1 MWHGFRRIA
10 KPPKKPARLR
20 RRRGEIFRTPFLWDL
35 ELDRYLK
42 EPIVSV
48 YNWAKPADVP
58 RLQRVGANPYFD
70 FWHATDGGFF
80 NSHYLAHMDRIPNM
94 FLDLEQLKRAIPWAR
109 GSGSEF
115 AIAHEHS
122 LHASLATGVARSYAN
137 NFFAWGVPR
146 LKALQAIADLDMPVY
161 EVGSGRGY
169 WAWML
174 EQMGVR
180 MVCEEPMARRW
191 YWRTP
196 NYERPRIVPRD
207 HALMLC
213 WPEANQHW
221 TYRCLR
227 RYQGSTVIF
236 MGERGPITGN
246 EAFHNLL
253 DTAFT
258 EHQDVG
264 LAQWRG
270 LHDNMWIFKR

>member
-1 MWHGFRRIA
+1 MWAGVA
-10 KPPKKPARLR
+10 KRKPNTPAHVR
-20 RRRGEIFRTPFLWDL
+20 RRLGKLFRASFPWDL
-35 ELDRYLK
+35 DLQRYLN
-42 EPIVSV
+42 EPVASE

-58 RLQRVGANPYFD
+58 RLQRAGLNPYFD
-70 FWHATDGGFF
+70 FWQAADGGYF
-80 NSHYLAHMDRIPNM
+80 NAFSFRHCNRIPSM
-94 FLDLEQLKRAIPWAR
+94 FQDVEKLNRAIPWGSR
-109 GSGSEF
+109 SGSM
-115 AIAHEHS
+115 HEQHVNAGTATS
-122 LHASLATGVARSYAN
+122 LARSYAI
-137 NFFAWGVPR
+137 NFFSWAVPR
-146 LKALQAIADLDMPVY
+146 LKALQAIADLDQPVY

-191 YWRTP
+191 YWRSP
-196 NYERPRIVPRD
+196 NHERPRIVPRD